1 VSSCH
6 LLSQQRVFYNLM
18 FVVLVVAGFIS
29 LFGLAGDHSN
39 RALALMADEIKIRLF
54 KIPGVQQAELT
65 S

>member
-1 VSSCH
+1 
-6 LLSQQRVFYNLM
+6 M